1 MQTISAI
8 MKFLWLVHKNY
19 RVGSIAGNVV
29 EKPVTIRTRGDDHK
43 KQKESNAKTSIIHYN
58 FYCCCKGNLLRGIDI
73 WSGAA
78 YKELKSCFDNSFV
91 ASDFCA
97 IVKS

>member
-43 KQKESNAKTSIIHYN
+43 KQKESNAKTSIYI
-58 FYCCCKGNLLRGIDI
+58 RT
-73 WSGAA
+73 STAA
-78 YKELKSCFDNSFV
+78 SKVVY
-91 ASDFCA
+91 
-97 IVKS
+97 

>member
-1 MQTISAI
+1 M
-8 MKFLWLVHKNY
+8 
-19 RVGSIAGNVV
+19 
-29 EKPVTIRTRGDDHK
+29 
-43 KQKESNAKTSIIHYN
+43 YN